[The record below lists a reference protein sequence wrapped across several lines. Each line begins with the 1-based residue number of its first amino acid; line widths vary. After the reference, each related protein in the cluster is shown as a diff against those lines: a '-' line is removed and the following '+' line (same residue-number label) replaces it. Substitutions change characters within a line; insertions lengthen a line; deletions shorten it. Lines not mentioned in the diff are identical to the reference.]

1 MRAYFNLDAQEFPVT
16 VEHIGAEWHQDQI
29 IRYQGFPHFHWLQT
43 QRGAGNFWVGNQ
55 HFVLQPG
62 AGILVSPGVPHRY
75 EPLNKNEDWQV
86 VFVTFQG
93 KFAEDFNQQMMNRE
107 YVYIAPERGA
117 IFTQQVEEIIKNLD
131 TESVDKEWVSA
142 LSYYLLLSL
151 GHEEA
156 HQVNINHPDFKQYVK
171 PAMDYMNDN
180 FTGHLTIT
188 AVARYVNVT
197 PQYLDR
203 LFQKILNL
211 SPKEYLLQ
219 IRINHAKKLLVSQ
232 KHLRVVAVASESG
245 FRDAAYFSRVF
256 KRKTGVTP
264 LNFRKWQT

>member
-16 VEHIGAEWHQDQI
+16 VEHIGAEWQQDQI

-43 QRGAGNFWVGNQ
+43 QHGSGNFWIGNK
-55 HFVLQPG
+55 HLVLPPN
-62 AGILVSPGVPHRY
+62 AGVLVSPGIPHRY
-75 EPLNKNEDWQV
+75 EPVNQNEGWEV
-86 VFVTFQG
+86 IFVTFQG
-93 KFAEDFNQQMMNRE
+93 KFAEDFNQQIMNRE

-117 IFTQQVEEIIKNLD
+117 KFTQQVEKIIENLD
-131 TESVDKEWVSA
+131 QQPVDNEWVSA

-151 GHEEA
+151 GHEEMY
-156 HQVNINHPDFKQYVK
+156 HVDVNHPDFKRYVK
-171 PAMDYMNDN
+171 PAMNYISEN
-180 FTGHLTIT
+180 FTDNLTIT
-188 AVARYVNVT
+188 AVAKHVNVT

-203 LFQKILNL
+203 LFQKIINL

-232 KHLRVVAVASESG
+232 KHLRVVAVANESG